1 MNLITDLI
9 ALIYPEVCFACSE
22 TLNSGEE
29 YVCTDCRLHLPYTNV
44 HLLPSGDNPLAR
56 RFFGRLE
63 IDNVLSFFT
72 FTRAGRVQQ
81 LLHNLKYN
89 NEPELAEYLGKWYG
103 AELKKYGYAE
113 MFDLV
118 IPVPLHKAKLRQRGY
133 NQSEKFA
140 QGLAAALELPISSNL
155 VRNIYSTTQTHK
167 SRYERWENVEKIFE
181 VKRPEE
187 ILGKRILVVDDVL
200 TTGATL
206 EASGQEL
213 LENGCKN
220 ITVAT
225 IAVA

>member
-9 ALIYPEVCFACSE
+9 ALIYPEVCYACSDN
-22 TLNSGEE
+22 LNAGEE
-29 YVCTDCRLHLPYTNV
+29 FVCTTCRLHFPYTNI
-44 HLLPSGDNPLAR
+44 HLLPPSENPLAR
-56 RFFGRLE
+56 RFYGRLE
-63 IDNVLSFFT
+63 IENVLSFFT
-72 FTRAGRVQQ
+72 FTRAGRVQE
-81 LLHNLKYN
+81 LLHNLKYK
-89 NEPELAEYLGKWYG
+89 NEPELAAFLGKWYG
-103 AELKKYGYAE
+103 AELKKYGFAE
-113 MFDLV
+113 SFDLI

-140 QGLAAALELPISSNL
+140 EGLAVSLGLPISTTL

-167 SRYERWENVEKIFE
+167 SRYARWENVEKIFE
-181 VKRPEE
+181 VKQPEK
-187 ILGKRILVVDDVL
+187 IIGQRILLVDDVL

-220 ITVAT
+220 LSVAT